1 MSHKVRSPKA
11 IYGILLFALM
21 GLVSSTFGPAAWGQ
35 GELEGPIRP
44 KSGVQPQPMPKAEQ
58 ERRAI
63 RSQVNEVI
71 APITVRNASGEMVLD
86 LAKNNFR
93 VFDNGTEQKIDH
105 FDLGGEPFSIVLAVE
120 TSSHIDALMPQV
132 RKTGIIF
139 TQTVMGQTSEAAV
152 IGYDDSVLLLHGLTT
167 DPDAIQ
173 SVINNL
179 REGTDGSRVYD
190 AMAKGISILEKRPA
204 ARRRILVV
212 MGEARDTGSENK
224 LGEVLRHAELANVT
238 IYSIGL
244 STTMAE
250 LRAKPSQAQPPG
262 IGPPGTYP
270 TPLPP
275 GTLQTPDNEAAV
287 YGNMDLMGLAVW
299 LLKTGKNAVGPNSL
313 AVASKATGG
322 LHVNTL
328 KDRSIEKAM
337 DEIGGELH
345 AQYSISYRPKDDEP
359 SGYHEIKITVDRP
372 NVTVRTRPGYYI
384 PPPES

>member
-1 MSHKVRSPKA
+1 MRSNRA
-11 IYGILLFALM
+11 IRSILLLALFAFIALPF
-21 GLVSSTFGPAAWGQ
+21 GSSAWCQ
-35 GELEGPIRP
+35 GEPEGPIHPRT
-44 KSGVQPQPMPKAEQ
+44 GVQPQAMPKAEQ
-58 ERRAI
+58 ERRAL

-86 LAKNNFR
+86 LTQKNFH
-93 VFDNGTEQKIDH
+93 VFDNGAEQKIDH

-120 TSSHIDALMPQV
+120 TSSRIDALMPQV

-152 IGYDDSVLLLHGLTT
+152 IGYDDSVLLLHGITT
-167 DPDAIQ
+167 DSDAIQ
-173 SVINNL
+173 SVINHL
-179 REGTDGSRVYD
+179 REGADGSRVYD

-224 LGEVLRHAELANVT
+224 LGEVLRRAELANVT

-244 STTMAE
+244 STTMAA
-250 LRAKPSQAQPPG
+250 LRAKPSQAQPPE

-275 GTLQTPDNEAAV
+275 GTLQTPDNESQV

-322 LHVNTL
+322 LHVNTM

-345 AQYSISYRPKDDEP
+345 AQYSISYRPKGDNP

-384 PPPES
+384 APPRS